1 MSAPMLA
8 STALAV
14 ALLAAGTDSR
24 APVSPAP
31 VSLER
36 YTLGLLVRGPAWTP
50 ERTPRTDS
58 IQAGH
63 MANMVRMAGL
73 GALVAAGPF
82 EENTEL
88 RGVFVFE
95 PGTGGFDTLLAG
107 DPAIASGR
115 LECRLST
122 WVAPPGIGVE
132 YRRRR
137 ESGEATRDSMV
148 TFSWVMLHRG
158 ARYDSRPT
166 PAVEKL
172 LARHHEYT
180 EQLRASGRLVYAG
193 AIEGTGDMRGVLVM
207 TGDSAAVARAVREDP
222 AVKAGRFT
230 PRVLHW
236 WTAWGN
242 IPGH

>member
-8 STALAV
+8 SIALAV

-31 VSLER
+31 ESLER
-36 YTLGLLVRGPAWTP
+36 YTLGLLVRGPAWTAG
-50 ERTPRTDS
+50 RTPHTDS

-63 MANMVRMAGL
+63 MANIVRMAKL

-122 WVAPPGIGVE
+122 WVAPPGIGVD

-137 ESGEATRDSMV
+137 ESGETTRDSMV

-158 ARYDSRPT
+158 ARYDSRAT

-172 LARHHEYT
+172 IGRHHAYT
-180 EQLRASGRLVYAG
+180 EQLRASGRIVYAG
-193 AIEGTGDMRGVLVM
+193 AIEGTGDLRGVLLM
-207 TGDSAAVARAVREDP
+207 RGDSASVARAVRDDP
-222 AVKAGRFT
+222 AVRAARFA
-230 PRVLHW
+230 PRILRW
-236 WTAWGN
+236 WTAWGT